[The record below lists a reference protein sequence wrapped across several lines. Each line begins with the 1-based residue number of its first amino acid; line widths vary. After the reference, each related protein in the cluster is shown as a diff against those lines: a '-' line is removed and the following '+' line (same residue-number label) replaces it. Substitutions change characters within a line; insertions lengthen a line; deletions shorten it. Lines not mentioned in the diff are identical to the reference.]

1 MNSTIAE
8 VDDSWIEPAHK
19 KELLK
24 TIKEIYATSYTWA
37 DDVLMKCLI
46 KEHYKSAVQNID
58 KEQYLREIEEQED
71 SSVMLDNMF

>member
-1 MNSTIAE
+1 MNSTGE
-8 VDDSWIEPAHK
+8 FDDSWIEPAHK

-24 TIKEIYATSYTWA
+24 TIKKIYETSYPWA

-46 KEHYKSAVQNID
+46 KEHYMETISHID
-58 KEQYLREIEEQED
+58 KEQYLREIEEQDD

>member
-1 MNSTIAE
+1 MNSTE
-8 VDDSWIEPAHK
+8 EFDDAWIEPAHK

-24 TIKEIYATSYTWA
+24 TIKKIYETSYPWA

-46 KEHYKSAVQNID
+46 KEHYMETISHID
-58 KEQYLREIEEQED
+58 KEQYLREIEEQDD